1 MRSKSITEWLVNI
14 WKGDHDKAKLGY
26 ITANCF
32 TTSED
37 TLKSIFE
44 DASYDDVTMMMMMI
58 IMMMMT
64 MLTMTMT
71 MMMMMMMMI
80 MTLIVFIMTIIIVPF
95 VIMFVIIVVCG
106 CSGSRQPKHR
116 RPVVDGQFLGRHH

>member
-14 WKGDHDKAKLGY
+14 WKVDHDKAKLGY

-71 MMMMMMMMI
+71 MMMMMMMI

>member
-14 WKGDHDKAKLGY
+14 WKVDHDKAKLGY

-71 MMMMMMMMI
+71 MMMMMMMI
-80 MTLIVFIMTIIIVPF
+80 MTIIVFIMTIIIVPF